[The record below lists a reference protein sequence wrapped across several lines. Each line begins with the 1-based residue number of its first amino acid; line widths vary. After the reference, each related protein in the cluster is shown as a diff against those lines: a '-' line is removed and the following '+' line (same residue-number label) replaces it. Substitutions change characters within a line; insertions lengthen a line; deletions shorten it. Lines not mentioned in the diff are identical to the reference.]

1 MISYLRGTIKLKEE
15 VFVVVVVSGVGYKV
29 FLLERD
35 LSKTKVGEAAEFFTY
50 HYVREDDERL
60 YGFSNLEEL
69 EMFELLF
76 SITGIGPKSAM
87 GILNIAPINSL
98 KAAIVKKDVSL
109 LTKVSG
115 VGRKTAERVVL
126 ELASKIK
133 SSSKTAEETSDLFD
147 AVEALM
153 SLGYSRTQAL
163 SALEKIP
170 ENISDAAEKVRLA
183 LKSLGKK

>member
-1 MISYLRGTIKLKEE
+1 MISFLKGSIKLKQDD
-15 VFVVVVVSGVGYKV
+15 FAIVVVGGIGYKV

-35 LSKTKVGEAAEFFTY
+35 LFKTKAGETAEFFTY

-60 YGFSNLEEL
+60 YGFSKPEEL

-76 SITGIGPKSAM
+76 SVTGIGPKSAM
-87 GILNIAPINSL
+87 GILNIAPLKSL
-98 KAAIVKKDVSL
+98 EAAIAQKDVSL

-115 VGRKTAERVVL
+115 VGKKTAERVVL

-133 SSSKTAEETSDLFD
+133 SSGKAGKETPGLSD
-147 AVEALM
+147 AVEALV

-170 ENISDAAEKVRLA
+170 EDISDAAEKVRLA